1 MIAVNY
7 TTLRE
12 NMKKYMD
19 IVTEDY
25 ETVIVTR
32 KENKNVVM
40 ISEEVYNN
48 LVENLFIMSN
58 KANYDWIMES
68 KEQLENGKVEVIANK
83 GAETEFTAVFYDKNN
98 MLL

>member
-7 TTLRE
+7 TTFRE

-58 KANYDWIMES
+58 KANYDWIIES
-68 KEQLENGKVEVIANK
+68 KEQLENGKVEVHDLIEV
-83 GAETEFTAVFYDKNN
+83 GDDE
-98 MLL
+98 